1 MPEKT
6 SGAASDLTTV
16 SMMLNNSAVNV
27 TRGPGHFNDQF
38 ELVQPSLS
46 HNVNNTQKGED
57 FQQQNSDD
65 EWNQDDHETPPEGSE
80 NDDELF
86 DDESEPANNNDQ
98 QEEEED
104 ND

>member
-1 MPEKT
+1 MPEKA

-46 HNVNNTQKGED
+46 HNVNNT
-57 FQQQNSDD
+57 
-65 EWNQDDHETPPEGSE
+65 
-80 NDDELF
+80 
-86 DDESEPANNNDQ
+86 
-98 QEEEED
+98 
-104 ND
+104 